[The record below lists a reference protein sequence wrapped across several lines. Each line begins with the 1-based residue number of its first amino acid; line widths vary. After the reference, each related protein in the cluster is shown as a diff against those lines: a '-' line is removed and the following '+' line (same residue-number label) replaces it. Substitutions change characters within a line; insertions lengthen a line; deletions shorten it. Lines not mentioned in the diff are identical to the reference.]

1 MKQPK
6 PYSEVRAPVAGL
18 NHVGRFCADL
28 SYLSDEQF
36 GFLCTADQSP
46 SGHPLGPPQPPFPV
60 KTVVGCKL
68 GQAIDYRCI
77 PLVNPYQPLLYTTT
91 CEGLLMSIKNNSK
104 KQTNKNSKQTKY
116 FFFCSTEIKVPPP
129 QPCSLSSQD
138 TGKTV
143 NSKHRLL
150 GCAPFMP
157 PLPPTSH
164 RYHLLIRLCF
174 CSRSGFPL
182 TPLSPQSQP
191 GPTQL
196 DLASLPFQLNW
207 RELRLSTPSMDYRS
221 TPLIPPAH
229 PHPTP
234 HPHGIRRPHRAPC
247 GGGGGGGGGGIVQHC
262 LERV

>member
-77 PLVNPYQPLLYTTT
+77 PLVNPYQPLLYSTT

-104 KQTNKNSKQTKY
+104 KQTNKQTKTANKQNTS
-116 FFFCSTEIKVPPP
+116 FFAALRSRCPRPSPALFPV
-129 QPCSLSSQD
+129 
-138 TGKTV
+138 KT
-143 NSKHRLL
+143 L
-150 GCAPFMP
+150 G
-157 PLPPTSH
+157 
-164 RYHLLIRLCF
+164 
-174 CSRSGFPL
+174 
-182 TPLSPQSQP
+182 
-191 GPTQL
+191 
-196 DLASLPFQLNW
+196 
-207 RELRLSTPSMDYRS
+207 RLSTPSIDYLGVLLS
-221 TPLIPPAH
+221 CPLYPQHPPVI
-229 PHPTP
+229 T
-234 HPHGIRRPHRAPC
+234 C
-247 GGGGGGGGGGIVQHC
+247 
-262 LERV
+262 

>member
-77 PLVNPYQPLLYTTT
+77 PLVNPYQPLPYSTT
-91 CEGLLMSIKNNSK
+91 CEGLLMSIKNNNK
-104 KQTNKNSKQTKY
+104 KQTNKNNKQTKR
-116 FFFCSTEIKVPPP
+116 FFFPSFFCSRSRCPRPNRPALFPVKTLGRLSTPSIDYLGVLLSCPLYPPHSP
-129 QPCSLSSQD
+129 
-138 TGKTV
+138 
-143 NSKHRLL
+143 
-150 GCAPFMP
+150 
-157 PLPPTSH
+157 

-174 CSRSGFPL
+174 CSRSGFSL
-182 TPLSPQSQP
+182 TPPPPHLPSPSRAQP
-191 GPTQL
+191 
-196 DLASLPFQLNW
+196 S
-207 RELRLSTPSMDYRS
+207 
-221 TPLIPPAH
+221 PA
-229 PHPTP
+229 
-234 HPHGIRRPHRAPC
+234 
-247 GGGGGGGGGGIVQHC
+247 
-262 LERV
+262 